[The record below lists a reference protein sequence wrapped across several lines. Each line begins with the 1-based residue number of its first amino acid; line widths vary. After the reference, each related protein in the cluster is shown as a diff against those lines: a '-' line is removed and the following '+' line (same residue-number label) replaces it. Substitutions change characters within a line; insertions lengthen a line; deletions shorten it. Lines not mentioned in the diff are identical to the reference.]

1 MNVLI
6 NRKSCLAPNLLRNK
20 VAIVTGGGSG
30 IGKTIASELL
40 SLGCNVVIAS
50 RKLDRLES
58 AADELRAS
66 LPSSSQVQVTP
77 MKCNIRKEEEVNN
90 LIKSTLDLH
99 GKIDFLVNNGGGQF
113 LSPAALITS
122 KGWNAVIE
130 TNLTG
135 TFYMC
140 KAVYNSWMKDNGG
153 AIVNITMVC
162 KNGFPRAAHSG
173 AAREGVYNLT
183 KSLALEWAK
192 NGIRINCIAPGVVY
206 SQTAFENYG
215 DAANKVFDSMVA
227 KIPAKRLGVPEE
239 VSSIVCFMLS
249 PGASY
254 ITGQLIEV
262 DGGQSL
268 YNHSWTIPVYNSWM
282 KDNGGAIVNI
292 TMVCKNGFPRAA
304 CSSVV
309 ECLLP
314 MYKVLGSITGTALKK
329 KKKTH
334 KEQSH
339 SGAAR
344 EGVYNLTKSLALEWA
359 NNGIRINC
367 IAPGVVYSQTA
378 FENYGDAANKV
389 FDSMVAKIPAKRL
402 GVPEEVSSIVCF
414 MLSPGAS
421 YITGQLIE
429 VDGGQSLYNHSWTIP
444 DHDNWPEGTGDLS
457 MVKRR
462 KASYKQKAKL

>member
-268 YNHSWTIPVYNSWM
+268 YNHSWTIP
-282 KDNGGAIVNI
+282 
-292 TMVCKNGFPRAA
+292 
-304 CSSVV
+304 
-309 ECLLP
+309 
-314 MYKVLGSITGTALKK
+314 
-329 KKKTH
+329 
-334 KEQSH
+334 
-339 SGAAR
+339 
-344 EGVYNLTKSLALEWA
+344 
-359 NNGIRINC
+359 
-367 IAPGVVYSQTA
+367 
-378 FENYGDAANKV
+378 
-389 FDSMVAKIPAKRL
+389 
-402 GVPEEVSSIVCF
+402 
-414 MLSPGAS
+414 
-421 YITGQLIE
+421 
-429 VDGGQSLYNHSWTIP
+429 